1 MCSSVSYFFG
11 RCFEYYLRGGP
22 KDCNTVFCW
31 VFCSLAAW
39 WKKVDL
45 GSIGP
50 PHRMWRKSCTSIQL
64 LGCFFKRF
72 FQATIVSGLD
82 GKDGNQIHCRE
93 AKNFNLLLLPA
104 DFTTRFCWISFLAME
119 NGLLD
124 VRTWKSWCSPC
135 SIFRRSKYKCHTYRL
150 HIQCPVAYK
159 SLRCVSRLLS
169 GALLVLAWDF
179 RLCRTF
185 FFAHRLVDSKKRA
198 KRLEAE
204 HLSLKGWIFENH
216 VCR

>member
-1 MCSSVSYFFG
+1 MCSCVSYFFG

-64 LGCFFKRF
+64 PGCFFKGF

-124 VRTWKSWCSPC
+124 VRTWKSWCLPC
-135 SIFRRSKYKCHTYRL
+135 SIFRRSKYTCHTYRL

-159 SLRCVSRLLS
+159 TL
-169 GALLVLAWDF
+169 LLVFHASFQVRFWSLLGILGFAG
-179 RLCRTF
+179 RF
-185 FFAHRLVDSKKRA
+185 FFLPIAPLIQNAR
-198 KRLEAE
+198 
-204 HLSLKGWIFENH
+204 
-216 VCR
+216 